1 MRTFQSTFIK
11 SSKTQSSHSRY
22 SNGRGS
28 LFSLTPIVYLLRSRI
43 RNPHREMRQ
52 NTMANSTMKEFSNWK
67 CVMVRPFIRT
77 HDLLQPTLSNELV
90 LPQSLT
96 SKIPSD
102 SVLKRWK
109 LPLQIY
115 DKGSMLFITAQQS
128 AGSPCGPGAGSRCG
142 LACPSPSL
150 ELDRVLLPGG
160 WAWTWLLELRC
171 PCSAA
176 WT

>member
-43 RNPHREMRQ
+43 RNPHREVRQ

-77 HDLLQPTLSNELV
+77 HDLLQPTLSNEPV

-96 SKIPSD
+96 SKIPVKD
-102 SVLKRWK
+102 ENGEGFSVLV
-109 LPLQIY
+109 LASSQ
-115 DKGSMLFITAQQS
+115 ML
-128 AGSPCGPGAGSRCG
+128 
-142 LACPSPSL
+142 
-150 ELDRVLLPGG
+150 DVLLCILKWYGHYPDQTTPPLNSENGFC
-160 WAWTWLLELRC
+160 C
-171 PCSAA
+171 PLNLGLSCK
-176 WT
+176 TICTLHKIF